1 MLLAG
6 ALLVLLGALGTEVVA
21 VRRQAAADPAAPVV
35 VRKAAR
41 APAARKV
48 VRRVGKE
55 REMKNEE

>member
-1 MLLAG
+1 MLLVG

-21 VRRQAAADPAAPVV
+21 VRRQVAADPAAPVV